1 MQNIQVNSSPL
12 VNGDL
17 GSLTL
22 KRLGNLL
29 TAWMQ
34 MDYSVKQ
41 SDIEQKLVG
50 NSTGRKVLAG
60 RCWTMRRCGC
70 LTWTKGIC
78 LFLWWTNQMEQGWIS
93 GQGLGFILPLT
104 FVFLVNVNFGQCH
117 PKRAAFATAWCPWSL
132 THFQMCSVKLK
143 CGVNIPTK
151 WRREMSGTGSL
162 GPSIPSLHSQV
173 RHVSPSLWTLHV
185 T

>member
-41 SDIEQKLVG
+41 SDIEQKLIG

-104 FVFLVNVNFGQCH
+104 FVFLVNVHFGQCQKEQLLQLRDVPGAWPTFKCAVWNWNVGSISPLNDGVKWVEQGPLDH
-117 PKRAAFATAWCPWSL
+117 QYHLCTARCA
-132 THFQMCSVKLK
+132 M
-143 CGVNIPTK
+143 
-151 WRREMSGTGSL
+151 
-162 GPSIPSLHSQV
+162 
-173 RHVSPSLWTLHV
+173 
-185 T
+185 